1 MRSSIIISLVA
12 HSSLIALGLVSLSG
26 VKPHVIDE
34 IESIS
39 VELVPIDAFTN
50 ITIGSEQSEVIE
62 TEAPSLV
69 DTPEPAQI
77 AERTGNTQEDQIKP
91 EVSDTITPAP
101 TIQTAP
107 EPAPIPT
114 PEPEPKPEPAPTPTP
129 APAPEE
135 IEPPKPVLATEPEVT
150 PEPKEILPVPVI
162 RTAAIDKKRQE
173 YKKQQEEKA
182 KKQAEELAKK
192 KAQEAKEAT
201 RISDIINA
209 EESRGATTGA
219 GGQQSAGKA
228 TGQAARLTQSEQNAL
243 AAKMRQCWNP
253 PISALSE
260 DGLTVR
266 LLVSLNRDG
275 SVSGMPQIMSQI
287 TSSVMGATAKAAQRA
302 VLRCAPYKL
311 DAQKY
316 DDWQKVD
323 VTFDPR
329 DL

>member
-39 VELVPIDAFTN
+39 VDLVPIDAFTN

-62 TEAPSLV
+62 TDAPSLV

-77 AERTGNTQEDQIKP
+77 AERTGNTQEDQIRP
-91 EVSDTITPAP
+91 EVSETITPAP

-107 EPAPIPT
+107 EPEPIPA
-114 PEPEPKPEPAPTPTP
+114 PEPEPAPTPTP
-129 APAPEE
+129 AEPAPEE
-135 IEPPKPVLATEPEVT
+135 IEPPKPVLATEPELT
-150 PEPKEILPVPVI
+150 PEPKEILPIPVI

-173 YKKQQEEKA
+173 YKRQQEEKA
-182 KKQAEELAKK
+182 KKKAEELAKK

-266 LLVSLNRDG
+266 LLVNLNRDG
-275 SVSGMPQIMSQI
+275 SVSGTPKIMSQI

-316 DDWQKVD
+316 DDWQKID